1 MLGQNHDTIKLT
13 AVDSGAKHVQRP
25 SRRRRLVSVLADSH
39 GTQSQTNKWPLV
51 VSAKHATAMAA
62 AGAVL
67 GPLCDGQ
74 HSRHMVLEYSN
85 PIMIRLQPSD
95 WELQT
100 CW

>member
-1 MLGQNHDTIKLT
+1 MLGQNHGSIKLA
-13 AVDSGAKHVQRP
+13 AVDSVARHVQCP
-25 SRRRRLVSVLADSH
+25 SQRRRSVPLLAASH
-39 GTQSQTNKWPLV
+39 GTQSKTNKWPLV
-51 VSAKHATAMAA
+51 VTAKHATAMAA

-85 PIMIRLQPSD
+85 PTIIRLQPLD